1 MKMNLHLPSFD
12 SLFISEESK
21 EEKITKI
28 KINEIVDFEN
38 HPFHVKMDDDM
49 VKLIDSIQENGQL
62 MPALVRPNKNGKGYE
77 MIAGHRRKFALT
89 QIGANEIDA
98 IVRDLD
104 DDQAVIL
111 MVDSNVQREYISPT
125 EKGYAYKMRLEAM
138 KHQGKRNDL
147 TSTQVGQKLEYKKK
161 YSIENLAEAV
171 GESRNQV
178 QRYIRLTELIK
189 PLQDMVDGINENG
202 FNISFNPAYE
212 LSFLTKQHQQ
222 IVVEEIYITCATPSL
237 AQAQQLKRDSQENK
251 LTRENVFE
259 LLSNEKAN
267 QKVKIS
273 FNMED
278 IHQYFPKSYTPK
290 QCSDTILKLLEKWS
304 KNRERSANER

>member
-12 SLFISEESK
+12 SLFISEESN

-38 HPFHVKMDDDM
+38 HPFHVKMEDDM

-62 MPALVRPNKNGKGYE
+62 MPMLVRPNKNGKGYE

-89 QIGANEIDA
+89 QIGVKEIDA
-98 IVRDLD
+98 IVRELD

-147 TSTQVGQKLEYKKK
+147 TSTQVGQKLEYRKK

-171 GESRNQV
+171 RESRNQV

-189 PLQDMVDGINENG
+189 PLQDMVDGIDEKG
-202 FNISFNPAYE
+202 FNISFNPAYV

-222 IVVEEIYITCATPSL
+222 IVVEKINLHEKVYLNYYPMKKQIKK
-237 AQAQQLKRDSQENK
+237 LKYR
-251 LTRENVFE
+251 LTW
-259 LLSNEKAN
+259 
-267 QKVKIS
+267 KIS
-273 FNMED
+273 INLFLNY
-278 IHQYFPKSYTPK
+278 IHRNNVAIQYSNCWKNGRKIVNEVQMNASFYKIKICKFT
-290 QCSDTILKLLEKWS
+290 LFGLE
-304 KNRERSANER
+304 